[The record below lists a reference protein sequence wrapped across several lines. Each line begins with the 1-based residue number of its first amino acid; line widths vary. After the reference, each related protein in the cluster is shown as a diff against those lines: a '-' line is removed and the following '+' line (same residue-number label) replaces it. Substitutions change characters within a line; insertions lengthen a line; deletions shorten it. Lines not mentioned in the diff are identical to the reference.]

1 LDGENT
7 ILVLIKRSLVSIL
20 ACTCLLS
27 GAPLDVRAFSR
38 HSEKHE
44 SKQEDQLAASVGNGS
59 APCISWV
66 SPVMKP
72 RAVLLCIHG
81 LGLYSGSYANFG
93 KNLSRLGISVYAID
107 VRGFGSWMQNRGH
120 EKVDFDACLNDVKTT
135 LISIRAA
142 NPGLPVFLLG
152 ESMGGAISLRVASLY
167 PDLIAGLVSA
177 VPSGDRFKQ
186 KKTDLKV
193 AIDFLK
199 GPNKQF
205 DVGPSLVDQATNN
218 PKLRDDWVNN
228 PLDRM
233 DLSAKELIQFQSFM
247 NENHDSAK
255 KITDLSVMMVEGNK
269 DKLVKPEGTWDLFN
283 DIASPE
289 KTFLAIPSEHLI
301 YEEQQDK
308 ERIHDARINRLT
320 AAWILSHVVQ
330 AVEEQKGILGTN
342 DTINFGNQQNNN
354 IYNATS
360 NGTSNSSNGNS
371 NSTSNNRINISD
383 TSISVPVGAG
393 QSLPLSGS
401 PQRDAY
407 YKLTEGTPTVIAFY
421 APWAE
426 QCKDI
431 KPFFNR
437 IESRFGSRLKLLQ
450 VDIDDDGRG
459 EALVK
464 DFGVGAIPT
473 FVFLTANGKLAKTTI
488 GMPSFMD
495 FAKNV
500 STILP

>member
-1 LDGENT
+1 MDGENS
-7 ILVLIKRSLVSIL
+7 ILVLVKRSLVSIL
-20 ACTCLLS
+20 TCAFIFS
-27 GAPLDVRAFSR
+27 GAPLDALTSSL
-38 HSEKHE
+38 HSDKHE
-44 SKQEDQLAASVGNGS
+44 TKKDEQPAASVGNGS

-66 SPVMKP
+66 SPVVKP

-93 KNLSRLGISVYAID
+93 RNLSRLGISVYAID
-107 VRGFGSWMQNRGH
+107 VRGFGSWMKNGGH
-120 EKVDFDACLNDVKTT
+120 EKVDFDACLDDVKTT
-135 LISIRAA
+135 LVSIKAA

-152 ESMGGAISLRVASLY
+152 ESMGGSIALRTASLH

-247 NENHDSAK
+247 NDNHDSAK

-308 ERIHDARINRLT
+308 ERIHDVRINRLT
-320 AAWILSHVVQ
+320 AAWILSHVAQ
-330 AVEEQKGILGTN
+330 AVEEQKGLLVTN
-342 DTINFGNQQNNN
+342 DTTNYSNHQNNN
-354 IYNATS
+354 NY
-360 NGTSNSSNGNS
+360 NGTTNSTNSGNS
-371 NSTSNNRINISD
+371 ND
-383 TSISVPVGAG
+383 TFSSVPGGGG
-393 QSLPLSGS
+393 QSIPLDGS
-401 PQRDAY
+401 PQREAY

-431 KPFFNR
+431 KPFFSR
-437 IESRFGSRLKLLQ
+437 IESRFASRLKLVQ
-450 VDIDDDGRG
+450 VDIDDHGRG

-464 DFGVGAIPT
+464 DFRVGPIPT
-473 FVFLTANGKLAKTTI
+473 FVFLTANGKLVKTTI
-488 GMPSFMD
+488 GMSSFVV